1 MAVTIRATD
10 QIWKVQINILHS
22 IQIKQLL
29 MAAIIRATD
38 QIGKV
43 QNT

>member
-29 MAAIIRATD
+29 MAAIIATD